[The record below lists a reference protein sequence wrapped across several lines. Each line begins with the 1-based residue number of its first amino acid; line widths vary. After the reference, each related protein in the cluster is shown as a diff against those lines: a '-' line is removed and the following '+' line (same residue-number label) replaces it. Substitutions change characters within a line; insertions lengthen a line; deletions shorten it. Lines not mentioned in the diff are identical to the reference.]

1 MRGIEKVP
9 HVSLGQVEEQG
20 DETLRGR
27 LASGPR
33 AGHEVHGPLPE
44 RQEALRDVRKAS
56 KKVQTMSTLGSIN
69 YQPNMVSD
77 SEGWAALAAR
87 IRRTG
92 GCLFWE
98 LFSGVA
104 VLTQAFV
111 NEGWDVGPPID
122 GPKGQ

>member
-1 MRGIEKVP
+1 M
-9 HVSLGQVEEQG
+9 
-20 DETLRGR
+20 
-27 LASGPR
+27 ASGPR
-33 AGHEVHGPLPE
+33 AGHEVHAPLPE
-44 RQEALRDVRKAS
+44 DQEALRDVRKAS
-56 KKVQTMSTLGSIN
+56 NGVQTKSTLGLIPF
-69 YQPNMVSD
+69 QPHLVSD
-77 SEGWAALAAR
+77 SEVWAALAAR